1 VTAQAWDSV
10 SPVNVNQRF
19 ERAEDAPP
27 AGAGAPPFRMAA
39 LTFPADKDYLALAR
53 TSAMHVAGLLDLPI
67 GRVTDL
73 RIAVDEACAVF
84 LTPQPAVPSTFE
96 LCFERYAGY
105 LSVTVRGP
113 APAKWPPADDE
124 LGWRMLQALVGE
136 VRAETKDGIGTLTLI
151 EPLQGRQHHGRR
163 DTDSD

>member
-1 VTAQAWDSV
+1 
-10 SPVNVNQRF
+10 
-19 ERAEDAPP
+19 
-27 AGAGAPPFRMAA
+27 MAA

-53 TSAMHVAGLLDLPI
+53 TSVMHVAGLLGLPI

-84 LTPQPAVPSTFE
+84 LTPPPIVPSALE
-96 LCFERYAGY
+96 LSFERHAGY

-113 APAKWPPADDE
+113 APATWPPGDDE

-136 VRAETKDGIGTLTLI
+136 VRAETKDGVGTLTLI
-151 EPLQGRQHHGRR
+151 EPLPGVRAA
-163 DTDSD
+163 

>member
-1 VTAQAWDSV
+1 
-10 SPVNVNQRF
+10 VNVNQRF
-19 ERAEDAPP
+19 ERAGNRAGDAVP

-53 TSAMHVAGLLDLPI
+53 TSVMHVAGLLNLPI

-73 RIAVDEACAVF
+73 RIAVDEACSVF
-84 LTPQPAVPSTFE
+84 LTPPPTAPSTFD
-96 LCFERYAGY
+96 LSFERHAGY

-113 APAKWPPADDE
+113 APETWPPDDDE

-136 VRAETKDGIGTLTLI
+136 VRAESKDGIGTLTLI
-151 EPLQGRQHHGRR
+151 EPLPGV
-163 DTDSD
+163 SAA